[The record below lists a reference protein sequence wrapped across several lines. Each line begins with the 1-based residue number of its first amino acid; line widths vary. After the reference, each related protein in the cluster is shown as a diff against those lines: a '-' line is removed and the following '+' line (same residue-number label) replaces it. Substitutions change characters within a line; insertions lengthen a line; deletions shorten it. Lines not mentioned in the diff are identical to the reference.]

1 MQTFGCLFDY
11 VAEHAVSEDV
21 LANDLELVN
30 SSRLQVEDNGFGAA
44 LRFHVHWNPLRSAL
58 LSIPEQILV
67 R

>member
-30 SSRLQVEDNGFGAA
+30 SSRLQVVDNGFGAA

-58 LSIPEQILV
+58 LSIPEQVLV